1 MTDYDVRCTKL
12 HARIVR
18 TSPRYVDPLPM
29 VLEVKCDSRICR
41 GPYANVVVLHY
52 FSLSDGKLL
61 ETKRFR
67 NPPVA
72 IAGEKVNT

>member
-12 HARIVR
+12 QARLVTGPTGR
-18 TSPRYVDPLPM
+18 

-41 GPYANVVVLHY
+41 GGYTNAVVLHY
-52 FSLSDGKLL
+52 FSLDNGELL

-72 IAGEKVNT
+72 STKEVKA